1 MPTSSKKKS
10 PPTSARLRFRKR
22 PAVDVVEGK
31 TLIGWREYVTLPD
44 WGVKLRAK
52 ADTGA
57 RSSAIDVFHLE
68 EFSDDRVRFEVATD
82 DRRSARP
89 KVIEAAVVRRARV
102 LSSFGDSHE
111 RIFVHARIKLA
122 GRTLETE
129 VGLVNREKMRWRILL
144 GRRSLEDMFVVEPGR
159 CYLHGKR
166 RRKGR
171 KAKAKAGGKKARTTK
186 SRSKAS

>member
-1 MPTSSKKKS
+1 MPKTDKKKAS
-10 PPTSARLRFRKR
+10 RKAARLRFRNR
-22 PAVDVVEGK
+22 PALEAVEGK

-68 EFSDDRVRFEVATD
+68 ELDDGRVRFEVATD
-82 DRRSARP
+82 DRRSAKP
-89 KVIEAAVVRRARV
+89 AVIEADVKRRARV
-102 LSSFGDSHE
+102 SSSFGDSHE
-111 RIFVHARIKLA
+111 RIFVKARIKLA
-122 GRTLETE
+122 GRMLETE

-144 GRRSLEDMFVVEPGR
+144 GRRSLEEQFVVEPGR

-166 RRKGR
+166 RRKTSR
-171 KAKAKAGGKKARTTK
+171 GKKK
-186 SRSKAS
+186 S

>member
-1 MPTSSKKKS
+1 MAPSTSTKAKKGRGAKPRKPSKD
-10 PPTSARLRFRKR
+10 RDLH
-22 PAVDVVEGK
+22 GK

-68 EFSDDRVRFEVATD
+68 ELPGDKVRFEVATD
-82 DRRSARP
+82 DLRSASP
-89 KVIEAAVVRRARV
+89 KVVEADVVRRARV

-111 RIFVHARIKLA
+111 RLFVAARLKLA
-122 GRTLETE
+122 GRTLTTE
-129 VGLVNREKMRWRILL
+129 LGLVNREKMRWRILL
-144 GRRSLEDMFVVEPGR
+144 GRRSLEEMFVVEPGR

-166 RRKGR
+166 RRRPKR
-171 KAKAKAGGKKARTTK
+171 RSAGKK
-186 SRSKAS
+186 KAS